1 MQTCYKFFSTTSTVH
16 FWRFFNFGQLWF
28 WAVIDFWPFVPA
40 GLIGILC
47 FKSKL
52 FWAILSCTVIHFQP
66 DVINDQITLKSDLA
80 VEKNHFEQSQILEII
95 FTSCNSG
102 SHEHPFPLEML
113 VNVNNR
119 TEWGMFGIGHFRFG
133 LIGFCA
139 MTFF

>member
-1 MQTCYKFFSTTSTVH
+1 MQTCCKFFSTTSTVH

-80 VEKNHFEQSQILEII
+80 VEKNHFEQSQILEI
-95 FTSCNSG
+95 FFSSCNSG
-102 SHEHPFPLEML
+102 SHGHPFPLEML
-113 VNVNNR
+113 VNIR
-119 TEWGMFGIGHFRFG
+119 TEWGMIVIGHFRFS

-139 MTFF
+139 